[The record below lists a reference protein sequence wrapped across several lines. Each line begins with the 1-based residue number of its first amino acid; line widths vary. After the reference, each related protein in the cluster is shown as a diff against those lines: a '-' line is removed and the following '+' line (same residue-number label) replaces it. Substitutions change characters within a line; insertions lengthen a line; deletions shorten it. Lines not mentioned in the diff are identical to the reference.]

1 MTDLVANIGIALQ
14 QRAQSD
20 ARRVRT
26 RLRCEAAARRE
37 RRR

>member
-26 RLRCEAAARRE
+26 VLVVSGGAS
-37 RRR
+37 